1 MTMASEGIPLTER
14 AQAFL
19 DDEDWCAAVKQLID
33 RANLRM
39 HIEIKATDPEALA
52 KSFGETM
59 SKLGKKN
66 DAD

>member
-1 MTMASEGIPLTER
+1 
-14 AQAFL
+14 
-19 DDEDWCAAVKQLID
+19 
-33 RANLRM
+33 M